1 MIHKVLLLTLFSSL
15 VFNLAGQVHLEDRS
29 IHSQSIGTAMQLQ
42 VYLPQSYFSNTKDYP
57 VVYVLDGQ
65 WFFFNGVGIQETLRG
80 ENVMPEM
87 IVVGVDFRNRPFRD
101 SLLQSNLK
109 GVVLLVRD
117 EVPDFIN
124 TNYRTSKEQVLF
136 GWEQNAAIVCEALLT
151 EKSPFLGAIASNGGF
166 ANEQMLSNQHASKGV
181 KKYLFIANSQYD
193 VYTRASGYELV
204 NQLEKHPLNNLEW
217 TFQSFDDEVHE
228 SLPYVS
234 LYRGLRYFYHNYSAY
249 IIADTPEFTARG
261 GMPELKRYFQ
271 ERGERFGLDTAVSAS
286 TKNMLIWLAWKQD
299 DFESFQ
305 YFMDE
310 FEEVLTTRRY
320 ASAYWQHRLGSYY
333 LANDHFQE
341 AIQYFTKGIEQY
353 PDRAYLS
360 AMYAK
365 RGEAFA
371 QLGDR
376 VKAKKDLKLAISIAE
391 EHQED
396 ALEDYKDL
404 LKQLN

>member
-1 MIHKVLLLTLFSSL
+1 MIHKVLLLTLFSSF
-15 VFNLAGQVHLEDRS
+15 VFNLAGQVHFEDHS

-42 VYLPQSYFSNTKDYP
+42 VYYPQSYLSITKDYP

-65 WFFFNGVGIQETLRG
+65 WFFYNGVGIQETLRG

-87 IVVGVDFRNRPFRD
+87 IVVGVSFRNRPFRD
-101 SLLQSNLK
+101 SLLQVNWK
-109 GVVLLVRD
+109 GVVEYVQN
-117 EVPDFIN
+117 EVPEFIN
-124 TNYRTSKEQVLF
+124 DNYRTLKEQVLF
-136 GWEQNAAIVCEALLT
+136 GWEQNAAIACEVLLT
-151 EKSPFLGAIASNGGF
+151 ENSPFLGAIASNGGF
-166 ANEQMLSNQHASKGV
+166 ANEQMLSNQQAFQGG
-181 KKYLFIANSQYD
+181 KKYLFVANSKYD

-249 IIADTPEFTARG
+249 IIADTREFTERG
-261 GMPELKRYFQ
+261 GLPELKRYFQ

-299 DFESFQ
+299 DFESFR
-305 YFMDE
+305 YFMNE
-310 FEEVLTTRRY
+310 FEEVLSSRRY

-333 LANDHFQE
+333 LVNDHFQE
-341 AIQYFTKGIEQY
+341 AIQYFTTGIEQY
-353 PDRAYLS
+353 PDQTFLS

-365 RGEAFA
+365 RGKAFA
-371 QLGDR
+371 QLGDLIR
-376 VKAKKDLKLAISIAE
+376 AKKDLKTAISIAG
-391 EHQED
+391 EHHED
-396 ALEDYKDL
+396 ALEEYKVL